1 MKLSR
6 QKRISKKL
14 LHRHMDLRQFKRM
27 RDVLNLYNYS
37 IFYWMFC
44 NYMPSIMRP
53 DPPDS
58 VVDYDYFLDIWTSV
72 TFLIS
77 PMIRAQLISH
87 RGPGTVSGAMQPIAD
102 IPVLFYHQNIAKKT
116 NDKENNSEE
125 IKSPIKI
132 SRRRTFT

>member
-1 MKLSR
+1 
-6 QKRISKKL
+6 
-14 LHRHMDLRQFKRM
+14 
-27 RDVLNLYNYS
+27 
-37 IFYWMFC
+37 
-44 NYMPSIMRP
+44 MRP
-53 DPPDS
+53 DPPNS

-77 PMIRAQLISH
+77 LMIRAQLIS
-87 RGPGTVSGAMQPIAD
+87 GPGTVSGAMQPVQD